1 MMPMEDTWTQP
12 KEIQEIERKR
22 HSNVLRMLEVEDLT
36 KIANILEIGCHVG
49 FSTYVFLEE
58 GLLKDK
64 EYLGIDIDESS
75 LRKANEKKAEFG
87 WINVRFMKLSL
98 FDMNRVFSEEFDLVV
113 VEEVLEHLDSIN
125 EPLKRIW
132 QALRPHGLLILSV
145 PYRETMEQGKRW
157 GHKTY
162 SIDEKEVRETLR
174 KTGFSSERLTIL
186 DLAWPPPDAPEKVL
200 FVRARKVN

>member
-12 KEIQEIERKR
+12 KEIQEIEHKR

-58 GLLKDK
+58 GLIRDK
-64 EYLGIDIDESS
+64 EYLGIDIDERS
-75 LRKANEKKAEFG
+75 LRKADEKRAEFG
-87 WINVRFMKLSL
+87 WSNVRFMKLSL
-98 FDMNRVFSEEFDLVV
+98 FDMNRIFSEEFDLIV

-132 QALRPHGLLILSV
+132 QVLRPHGLLVLSV

-157 GHKTY
+157 GHKAY
-162 SIDEKEVRETLR
+162 SIDKREMREIL
-174 KTGFSSERLTIL
+174 KKAGFSSERLTIL
-186 DLAWPPPDAPEKVL
+186 DLTWPPPDAPEKVL
-200 FVRARKVN
+200 FIRARKVD